1 MGDFL
6 TREDRLIIWAAL
18 SDVFVD
24 NKVDYAAI
32 AKALTEYDRTIVEHE
47 FFNEVAPACY
57 SNMQSAIPPIWTA
70 FDSAWLEQMIASMKQ
85 ARSNSTIRELRDRAF
100 IVYLR
105 WRLRPEWIEIERAL
119 SQSEQS
125 ENSA

>member
-6 TREDRLIIWAAL
+6 TREDRVKIWVAL

-24 NKVDYAAI
+24 NDVNYAAI
-32 AKALTEYDRTIVEHE
+32 AKAVAAYDREVVEHA

-57 SNMQSAIPPIWTA
+57 SNMQAAIPPVWTA
-70 FDSAWLEQMIASMKQ
+70 FDSTWLEQTIASIKQ
-85 ARSNSTIRELRDRAF
+85 ARSNSPFRELRDRVF

-105 WRLRPEWIEIERAL
+105 WRLRSEWIEIEKAL
-119 SQSEQS
+119 SQS
-125 ENSA
+125 